1 MKKIYLAL
9 SISAAAILANA
20 GAFAGQTFDAVKA
33 RGVVNCGVNTSLGGF
48 SAPDTRGEWRGLD
61 VDVCRAVAAALFGDA
76 TKVRFTPLTS
86 PARLP
91 ALQTGEVDLLSRNTT
106 QTLQRDTAVALNPA
120 GVNFYDGQG
129 FLVPKKLNV
138 KSARDLSGATVC
150 VQSGSTTELNLADYF
165 RSNQMTMKPVVYEK
179 LEELVAAFFAGRCD
193 VYTSD
198 SSQLA
203 SARAL
208 QASNPDDYVILP
220 EIISK
225 EPLGPFVR
233 HGDDQWLDL
242 VRWSLYAMIEA
253 EELGVTSGN
262 VDQLL
267 ASNDPNVKRLLGVSP
282 GMGKALGV
290 DDRWAYAIIKQVG
303 NYGESFESNVGQ
315 GSKLKLPRG
324 LNEQWNKGGLMYA
337 WPVR

>member
-1 MKKIYLAL
+1 MRKHLAAL
-9 SISAAAILANA
+9 TVAGSLLLASGAAVA
-20 GAFAGQTFDAVKA
+20 GATFDVVKA
-33 RGVVNCGVNTSLGGF
+33 RGVLNCGVNTSLGGF
-48 SAPDTRGEWRGLD
+48 SAPDSRGEWQGLD
-61 VDVCRAVAAALFGDA
+61 VDVCRAVAAALFGDSK
-76 TKVRFTPLTS
+76 KVRFTPLTS

-91 ALQTGEVDLLSRNTT
+91 ALQSGEVDLLSRNTT

-129 FLVPKKLNV
+129 FLVPVKLNV
-138 KSARDLSGATVC
+138 KSALDLGGASIC

-165 RSNQMTMKPVVYEK
+165 RANKLQFKPVVYEK
-179 LEELVAAFFAGRCD
+179 LDELVAAFFAGRCD

-198 SSQLA
+198 ASQLA

-208 QASNPDDYVILP
+208 QTPKPEDYMILP

-242 VRWSLYAMIEA
+242 VRWSLFAMIEA
-253 EELGVTSGN
+253 EELGITSTN
-262 VDQLL
+262 VEQMLG
-267 ASNDPNVKRLLGVSP
+267 SSDPNVKRLLGVTP

-290 DDRWAYAIIKQVG
+290 DEKWAYSIVKQVG
-303 NYGESFESNVGQ
+303 NYAESFERNVGQ

-324 LNEQWNKGGLMYA
+324 LNAQWNKGGLMYA
-337 WPVR
+337 WPAR